1 MKETMKKLE
10 VSSNIVYLPRSGCIY
25 LVNAVGTDSFKIG
38 MTKQSVLQRINVL
51 QTGCPLR
58 LRYVYH
64 SYVEDMQKTEREL
77 HSTFDSFCQ
86 IGEWFCLT
94 HFHVKEC
101 IKLMR
106 LMQVQE
112 PTLLIEVDKIKE
124 SYEEEVLLS
133 TVGLSPENNELPSSL
148 LEFPNSELLHEVHHN
163 PEPTFTTMDLNWEQ
177 AATLIN
183 RLRGE
188 LNQTQ
193 IIERLW
199 ECKKGGSEAWK
210 KAYTQFKDLTNEKE

>member
-1 MKETMKKLE
+1 MRKLE
-10 VSSNIVYLPRSGCIY
+10 VNSNIVYLPRSGYIY
-25 LVNAVGTDSFKIG
+25 LVNTVGTDSFKIG
-38 MTKQSVLQRINVL
+38 MTKQLVLQRINTL

-77 HSTFDSFCQ
+77 HQIFDSFRE
-86 IGEWFCLT
+86 IGEWFCLKD
-94 HFHVKEC
+94 FHVKEC
-101 IKLMR
+101 IRLMR

-112 PTLLIEVDKIKE
+112 PTLPAEIDKTHEPCKE
-124 SYEEEVLLS
+124 ESLTDVGDSILDINVL
-133 TVGLSPENNELPSSL
+133 PDSL
-148 LEFPNSELLHEVHHN
+148 LEVVDGKPLEEACCEL
-163 PEPTFTTMDLNWEQ
+163 EPKFTTMDLSRVQ
-177 AATLIN
+177 AVNLIK

-210 KAYTQFKDLTNEKE
+210 KAYAQFKELTKENEE